1 MKSPITGR
9 EMKRMTRQ
17 KELIFRKEEFLV
29 NHHFYLCEDSG
40 EEFTDDE
47 LDTLNI
53 NQVYNQY
60 RHKYNL
66 PFPDEIKSI
75 REQYDLSAT
84 KMAEVLGFGVNL
96 YRLYESGEVP
106 SISNARLIQAAKD
119 PYEFKKFLLASA
131 IFEGKQL
138 HTLISKIDKL
148 ICNQSNFI
156 SIGLPQYLMGGLQN
170 GKPTVFTGYIT
181 PNLNKLIELV
191 VFFTEKMQPFKTK
204 MNKLLFYTDFAHY
217 RKTGFGITGACY
229 KAIQMGP
236 VPENFDSIFEYAA
249 TEAFVDITYTEF
261 KNDTI
266 GEQFTR
272 SGSHSFDKSLFIESE
287 LLVMDFV
294 CERFRSMQTKEI
306 INISH
311 EERGWLDN
319 NKEKRKISYDYAFDL
334 KHAF

>member
-1 MKSPITGR
+1 MKSPITGK
-9 EMKRMTRQ
+9 EMRRMVR
-17 KELIFRKEEFLV
+17 KEELVFRKEKFLIQ
-29 NHHFYLCEDSG
+29 HHFYLCEDSN

-84 KMAEVLGFGVNL
+84 KMAEILGFGVNL

-119 PYEFKKFLLASA
+119 PYEFKKILLSSGV
-131 IFEGKQL
+131 FDGKQL
-138 HTLISKIDKL
+138 DVIVTKIDKL
-148 ICNQSNFI
+148 VCNQSNFF
-156 SIGLPQYLMGGLQN
+156 SIGLPQYLMCGLNN
-170 GKPTVFTGYIT
+170 GKPSVLTGYVS
-181 PNLNKLIELV
+181 PNLNKFIELI

-204 MNKLLFYTDFAHY
+204 MNKLLFYTDFTHY
-217 RKTGFGITGACY
+217 RKTGFGVTGACY

-236 VPENFDSIFEYAA
+236 VPKNFDSIFEYAA
-249 TEAFVDITYTEF
+249 TEDYVDIIYSEF

-266 GEQFTR
+266 GEQFTM
-272 SGSHSFDKSLFIESE
+272 SEIHSFDKSLFSESE
-287 LLVMDFV
+287 LLIMDFV
-294 CERFRSMQTKEI
+294 CEKFRSMQTKEI

-319 NKEKRKISYDYAFDL
+319 QKEKRKISYDYAFDL
-334 KHAF
+334 KHGI

>member
-1 MKSPITGR
+1 
-9 EMKRMTRQ
+9 
-17 KELIFRKEEFLV
+17 
-29 NHHFYLCEDSG
+29 
-40 EEFTDDE
+40 
-47 LDTLNI
+47 
-53 NQVYNQY
+53 
-60 RHKYNL
+60 
-66 PFPDEIKSI
+66 
-75 REQYDLSAT
+75 
-84 KMAEVLGFGVNL
+84 
-96 YRLYESGEVP
+96 
-106 SISNARLIQAAKD
+106 
-119 PYEFKKFLLASA
+119 
-131 IFEGKQL
+131 
-138 HTLISKIDKL
+138 
-148 ICNQSNFI
+148 
-156 SIGLPQYLMGGLQN
+156 
-170 GKPTVFTGYIT
+170 
-181 PNLNKLIELV
+181 
-191 VFFTEKMQPFKTK
+191 
-204 MNKLLFYTDFAHY
+204 
-217 RKTGFGITGACY
+217 
-229 KAIQMGP
+229 MGP